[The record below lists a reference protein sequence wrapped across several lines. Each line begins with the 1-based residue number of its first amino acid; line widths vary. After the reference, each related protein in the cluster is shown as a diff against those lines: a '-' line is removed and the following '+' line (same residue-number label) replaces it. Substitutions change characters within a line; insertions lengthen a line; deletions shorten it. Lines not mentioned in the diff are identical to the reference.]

1 MADAVG
7 ARGARP
13 RVMGID
19 PGLTRCGVAV
29 VDDLGS
35 RRARLVHVTVVRTDA
50 DTQLAWRLLRLEQQL
65 EPLVERYQPDE
76 MSIERVFA
84 QHNTISAMDTA
95 MAAATASLLASRR
108 AIPVSWHTPSEA
120 KAAVTGSGTAGKE
133 QVATMVTRILGLAE
147 VPRPADA
154 ADAVAQALCHLWRGP
169 AAPGSVPGAVARD
182 TPTSLTPAQRSWVEA
197 QRAAVRRGR
206 RR

>member
-1 MADAVG
+1 
-7 ARGARP
+7 
-13 RVMGID
+13 MGID

-35 RRARLVHVTVVRTDA
+35 RRARLVHVTVLRTRAED
-50 DTQLAWRLLRLEQQL
+50 QLAWRLLRIEQQL
-65 EPLVERYQPDE
+65 EPLVDRFGPDE

-95 MAAATASLLASRR
+95 MAAATAALLASRR
-108 AIPVSWHTPSEA
+108 AVPVSWHTPSEA

-133 QVATMVTRILGLAE
+133 QVTTMVTRILGLSSP
-147 VPRPADA
+147 PRPADA

-169 AAPGSVPGAVARD
+169 AAPGAVPRAVSAG
-182 TPTSLTPAQRSWVEA
+182 TPSSLTPAQRAWVEA
-197 QRAAVRRGR
+197 DRAATRRGR
-206 RR
+206 PRGVH